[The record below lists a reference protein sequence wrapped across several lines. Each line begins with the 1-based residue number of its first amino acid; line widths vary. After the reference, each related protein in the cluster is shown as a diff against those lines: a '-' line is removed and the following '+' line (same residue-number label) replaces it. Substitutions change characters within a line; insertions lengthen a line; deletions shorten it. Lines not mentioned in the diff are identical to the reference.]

1 MTDTRK
7 AELLALVWAIV
18 LGTLLT
24 LVLMKVAGD
33 LG

>member
-1 MTDTRK
+1 MTDSRK

-24 LVLMKVAGD
+24 LLILKVSGD

>member
-1 MTDTRK
+1 MTDSRK
-7 AELLALVWAIV
+7 AELLALVWAVV

-24 LVLMKVAGD
+24 LLILKVSGD

>member
-1 MTDTRK
+1 MTDARK
-7 AELLALVWAIV
+7 AELLALTWAVV

-24 LVLMKVAGD
+24 LLMLKVSGD